1 MADSDDGK
9 AVVRRYLEEAWNNG
23 NVEVLD
29 ELFTPE
35 LAGRLKSLIQAF
47 RTGFPDWH
55 CVIDDFVVEG
65 DKVVNRWTGKA
76 THTGNFFGIPPTG
89 KAVTVE
95 GITIHQI
102 VDGRIVAD
110 WSQSDQ
116 LVLMQQLGVAPGPGG
131 Q

>member
-1 MADSDDGK
+1 MVDSEAGK
-9 AVVRRYLEEAWNNG
+9 ELVRRYLEEAWNEG
-23 NVEVLD
+23 NIAVLD

-35 LAGRLKSLIQAF
+35 LVTRLTALIGAF
-47 RTGFPDWH
+47 RTGFPDWN

-65 DKVVNRWTGKA
+65 DKVVNRWSAKA
-76 THTGNFFGIPPTG
+76 THTGDFFGIPATG
-89 KAVTVE
+89 RPVTVE

-102 VDGRIVAD
+102 ADGRIVSD

-116 LVLMQQLGVAPGPGG
+116 LALMQQLGVVPTPG

>member
-1 MADSDDGK
+1 MADEDGK
-9 AVVRRYLEEAWNNG
+9 ELVRRYLEEAWNSG
-23 NVEVLD
+23 NVDVVD

-35 LAGRLKSLIQAF
+35 LAGRLKPLIQAF

-95 GITIHQI
+95 GITIHEI
-102 VDGRIVAD
+102 ADGRIVND

-116 LVLMQQLGVAPGPGG
+116 LVLMQQLGVAPGPQG
-131 Q
+131 

>member
-1 MADSDDGK
+1 MADSEASK
-9 AVVRRYLEEAWNNG
+9 AIVRRYMEEAWNNG
-23 NVEVLD
+23 NVDVLD

-35 LAGRLKSLIQAF
+35 LVARLTPLVGAF

-65 DKVVNRWTGKA
+65 DKVVNRWTGTA
-76 THTGNFFGIPPTG
+76 THTGNLFGIPPTG
-89 KAVTVE
+89 KSVAVE
-95 GITIHQI
+95 GITIHEI
-102 VDGRIVAD
+102 VDGRIVSD

-116 LVLMQQLGVAPGPGG
+116 LSLMQQLGVAPSPG

>member
-1 MADSDDGK
+1 MAEGDGK
-9 AVVRRYLEEAWNNG
+9 ELVIRYLEEAWNKG
-23 NVEVLD
+23 NVDAVD

-35 LAGRLKSLIQAF
+35 LAARLKPLIQAF
-47 RTGFPDWH
+47 RAGFPDWN

-65 DKVVNRWTGKA
+65 DKVVNRWTGTA
-76 THTGNFFGIPPTG
+76 THTGNFFGIPATG

-102 VDGRIVAD
+102 ADGRIVQD

-116 LVLMQQLGVAPGPGG
+116 LSVLQQLGVAPGPQG
-131 Q
+131 

>member
-1 MADSDDGK
+1 MADEDGK
-9 AVVRRYLEEAWNNG
+9 ALVRRYLEEAWNQG
-23 NVEVLD
+23 NVDALD

-35 LAGRLKSLIQAF
+35 LAARQKALVAAF

-65 DKVVNRWTGKA
+65 DKVANRWSAKA
-76 THTGNFFGIPPTG
+76 THTGNFYGIPATG
-89 KAVTVE
+89 RSVVVE

-102 VDGRIVAD
+102 ADGRIVAD

-116 LVLMQQLGVAPGPGG
+116 MALMQQLGVVPGPE

>member
-1 MADSDDGK
+1 MDSEQGK
-9 AVVRRYLEEAWNNG
+9 ELVRRYLEEAWNKG
-23 NVEVLD
+23 NVDAVD
-29 ELFTPE
+29 DLFTPE
-35 LAGRLKSLIQAF
+35 LAARLKPLIGAF

-76 THTGNFFGIPPTG
+76 THTGNFFGIPATG
-89 KAVTVE
+89 KSVVVE

-102 VDGRIVAD
+102 ADGRIVAD

-116 LVLMQQLGVAPGPGG
+116 LVLMQQLGVAPGPG
-131 Q
+131 